1 MALDFG
7 IQPPAW
13 LSRITT
19 DTDQA
24 GMQAF
29 QVGANLAIQ
38 RQHLELAQQKQE
50 QDAVAQQAQMTM
62 AKQAMD
68 FKTQEQA
75 AWISDIPKIMD
86 WMKLPPEQQITT
98 PLTGLTSKQ
107 GMQTALQFEKAAS
120 SSAAAKSLTEGLNS
134 YNKRLSL
141 AVKADPE
148 VGADLALPPGQYPSP
163 TNWQALSIAEERVK
177 IRANNAAMQAEIDAR
192 ASGAVPETKIDST
205 GKVTRTF
212 KAGPEDRNIVP
223 KETTLSDGTPIIYN
237 PNSGHFVVKKA
248 EKEHELTAP
257 QLLSLSKE
265 LVNAGNTNDANR
277 IVNFLNTTATNQ
289 IAPKANTPKQPS
301 PASPVGGGLNFNDF
315 KNWQQQ
321 NSQ

>member
-1 MALDFG
+1 MGLDFN
-7 IQPPAW
+7 ISPPAW
-13 LSRITT
+13 LKE
-19 DTDQA
+19 A
-24 GMQAF
+24 GQWNDSAGLQAF
-29 QVGANLAIQ
+29 QVGANLALQ
-38 RQHLELAQQKQE
+38 RQHLELQQQKAQ
-50 QDAVAQQAQMTM
+50 QDAVAQQAQMKM
-62 AKQAMD
+62 AQQAMD

-120 SSAAAKSLTEGLNS
+120 SGAAAKALTEGLNT
-134 YNKRLSL
+134 YNKRLAL
-141 AVKADPE
+141 TVKADPE
-148 VGADLALPPGQYPSP
+148 VGADLSLPSGQYPSQA
-163 TNWQALSIAEERVK
+163 NWQALSIAEERVK

-212 KAGPEDRNIVP
+212 KAGPEDKNIVP

-237 PNSGHFVVKKA
+237 PNSGHFVLKK
-248 EKEHELTAP
+248 EDKTHELTAP

-277 IVNFLNTTATNQ
+277 IVSFLNTTATNQ
-289 IAPKANTPKQPS
+289 IAPKTNVPKS
-301 PASPVGGGLNFNDF
+301 PAASPVGGGLNFNDF
-315 KNWQQQ
+315 KNWQHQ
-321 NSQ
+321 NTQ